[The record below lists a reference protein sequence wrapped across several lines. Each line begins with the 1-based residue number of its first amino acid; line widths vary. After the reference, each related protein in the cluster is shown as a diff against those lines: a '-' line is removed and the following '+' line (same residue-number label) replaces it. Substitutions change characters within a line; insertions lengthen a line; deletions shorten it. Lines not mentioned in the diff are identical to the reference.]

1 MSFNSKF
8 SNSKSLWKNAI
19 TGSENNTELKIWSCE
34 TWKCTQTIKFKSP
47 IDVDLI
53 LNAGIDRTASYLVLS
68 DMTNREL
75 YVLQIVKD
83 VTTNE
88 LKNGED
94 KILNIAPES
103 ESTPTTQNSLAYIK
117 SVAGFPLSSSILS
130 FAIVDAAVRRYK
142 CGSSDYYLI
151 EELNDFDEENNSL
164 YCAAI
169 HMYLVQPKSVQ
180 ECTLLYQPLFCE
192 ATNVDVRSTISHDN
206 SCKENLADSSLASFI
221 SNRSLE
227 PIKKVEPTV
236 TDVEVV
242 FPKVITPSSLE
253 RLVSPNSKS
262 SPTSINVP
270 KNTSQVNLMTPDSF
284 NHSSGKK
291 SPEPVSS
298 DVLSTLIM
306 LANATSSTTS
316 PDLKKKSHEGVN
328 LLNFNFVNS
337 KGIEDQELIK
347 IRSSVELQKSLIGEH
362 STTIL
367 PKASNEMVAS
377 GGSSPSR
384 EVQEI
389 LSLKDSELF
398 DDSDLMLDENDG
410 IVSSDEFFLETET
423 KSNNEI
429 EYEFKEIQA
438 EVKNEIVNLNESE
451 WPKVPEVPIM
461 VNQTITNKQMDEMY
475 MKMDQMIEIMQTQSC
490 QISELRNQLYDIEKI
505 RTEETVKSN
514 SYSTKLEANLSKLIE
529 EYLIRYERTHN
540 TKLDTFLSQRDKQNR
555 DLRDSIIQS
564 ITPLLLN
571 QLTERMSHIFVAE
584 LQRHTLPLVASKLDI
599 IKQQI
604 HIDVSEKL
612 SSSDQLLKENI
623 IQVCTSKNMVETFGN
638 SILHGVKNGLQSSY
652 LDILGN
658 TIIPAY
664 EKSTREMFQQIQLTF
679 MDGIK
684 TCEFFILFFCV

>member
-1 MSFNSKF
+1 
-8 SNSKSLWKNAI
+8 
-19 TGSENNTELKIWSCE
+19 
-34 TWKCTQTIKFKSP
+34 
-47 IDVDLI
+47 
-53 LNAGIDRTASYLVLS
+53 
-68 DMTNREL
+68 MTNREL

-83 VTTNE
+83 ITTTNE
-88 LKNGED
+88 LKNGEE
-94 KILNIAPES
+94 KKLNIETEETEETSAEQIQ
-103 ESTPTTQNSLAYIK
+103 TTQNSLAYIK

-192 ATNVDVRSTISHDN
+192 TTNVDVRSTISHDN
-206 SCKENLADSSLASFI
+206 SIMENLVDSSLASFI

-227 PIKKVEPTV
+227 PIKKIEPTV
-236 TDVEVV
+236 KDVEVV
-242 FPKVITPSSLE
+242 LPKVISPSSLNK
-253 RLVSPNSKS
+253 LVSPNLMQ
-262 SPTSINVP
+262 SPTPIIVP
-270 KNTSQVNLMTPDSF
+270 SKISTQINLMTPDSF

-298 DVLSTLIM
+298 EVLSTLIM

-316 PDLKKKSHEGVN
+316 PDLKKKSMEGVN
-328 LLNFNFVNS
+328 LLNFN
-337 KGIEDQELIK
+337 EQLK

-362 STTIL
+362 SSGVL
-367 PKASNEMVAS
+367 PKVEMVAS

-389 LSLKDSELF
+389 LSLKDSDQLNELF

-410 IVSSDEFFLETET
+410 IVSSDEFLLETDT

-429 EYEFKEIQA
+429 EYEFKEIQD
-438 EVKNEIVNLNESE
+438 EIKNEID
-451 WPKVPEVPIM
+451 WPKVPEVPII
-461 VNQTITNKQMDEMY
+461 VQQSITNKQMDEMY

-490 QISELRNQLYDIEKI
+490 QISELRNQLFEIEKT
-505 RTEETVKSN
+505 RSEETIKSN
-514 SYSTKLEANLSKLIE
+514 SYSTKLEGNLSKLIE
-529 EYLIRYERTHN
+529 EYLIRYERNHN

-555 DLRDSIIQS
+555 ELRDNIIQS

-584 LQRHTLPLVASKLDI
+584 LQRHTLPLVASKLDL

-612 SSSDQLLKENI
+612 STSDQLLKENI
-623 IQVCTSKNMVETFGN
+623 IQVCTSKNMIETFGN
-638 SILHGVKNGLQSSY
+638 SVLHGVKNGLQSTY

-684 TCEFFILFFCV
+684 TCKFYFIFNFVCLSVCRLEILGTARILRKIYRV

>member
-1 MSFNSKF
+1 
-8 SNSKSLWKNAI
+8 
-19 TGSENNTELKIWSCE
+19 
-34 TWKCTQTIKFKSP
+34 
-47 IDVDLI
+47 
-53 LNAGIDRTASYLVLS
+53 
-68 DMTNREL
+68 MTNREL

-94 KILNIAPES
+94 KKLNIATETT
-103 ESTPTTQNSLAYIK
+103 ETTQITQNSLAYIK

-206 SCKENLADSSLASFI
+206 SIMENLADSSLASFI

-242 FPKVITPSSLE
+242 LPKVISPSSLNK
-253 RLVSPNSKS
+253 LVSPNLKS
-262 SPTSINVP
+262 SPTPIVP
-270 KNTSQVNLMTPDSF
+270 SKNTSQINLMTPDSF

-298 DVLSTLIM
+298 EVLSTLIM

-316 PDLKKKSHEGVN
+316 PDLKKKSLEAVN
-328 LLNFNFVNS
+328 LLNFNFVNN
-337 KGIEDQELIK
+337 KIDEQEQLK

-362 STTIL
+362 SSTIL
-367 PKASNEMVAS
+367 PKVEMVAS

-389 LSLKDSELF
+389 LSLKDSDQLNELF

-410 IVSSDEFFLETET
+410 IVSSDEFLLETDT

-429 EYEFKEIQA
+429 EYEFKEIQDD
-438 EVKNEIVNLNESE
+438 VKNDLNLNETD
-451 WPKVPEVPIM
+451 WPKVPEVPII
-461 VNQTITNKQMDEMY
+461 VNQSITNKQMDEMY

-490 QISELRNQLYDIEKI
+490 QISELRNQLFEIEKN
-505 RTEETVKSN
+505 RSDETIKSN

-555 DLRDSIIQS
+555 ELRDSIIQS

-584 LQRHTLPLVASKLDI
+584 LQRHTLPLVASKLDL

-623 IQVCTSKNMVETFGN
+623 LQVCTSKNMVETFGN
-638 SILHGVKNGLQSSY
+638 SVLHGVKNGLQSTY

-684 TCEFFILFFCV
+684 TCKFSFF

>member
-1 MSFNSKF
+1 
-8 SNSKSLWKNAI
+8 
-19 TGSENNTELKIWSCE
+19 
-34 TWKCTQTIKFKSP
+34 
-47 IDVDLI
+47 
-53 LNAGIDRTASYLVLS
+53 
-68 DMTNREL
+68 MTNREL

-94 KILNIAPES
+94 KKLNIATETT
-103 ESTPTTQNSLAYIK
+103 ETTQITQNSLAYIK

-206 SCKENLADSSLASFI
+206 SIMENLADSSLASFI

-242 FPKVITPSSLE
+242 LPKVISPSSLNK
-253 RLVSPNSKS
+253 LVSPNLKS
-262 SPTSINVP
+262 SPTPIVP
-270 KNTSQVNLMTPDSF
+270 SKNTSQINLMTPDSF

-298 DVLSTLIM
+298 EVLSTLIM

-316 PDLKKKSHEGVN
+316 PELKKKSLEAVN
-328 LLNFNFVNS
+328 LLNFNFVNN
-337 KGIEDQELIK
+337 KIDEQEQLK

-362 STTIL
+362 SSTIL
-367 PKASNEMVAS
+367 PKVEMVAS

-389 LSLKDSELF
+389 LSLKDSDQLNELF

-410 IVSSDEFFLETET
+410 IVSSDEFLLETDT

-429 EYEFKEIQA
+429 EYEFKEIQDD
-438 EVKNEIVNLNESE
+438 VKNDLNLNETD
-451 WPKVPEVPIM
+451 WPKVPEVPII
-461 VNQTITNKQMDEMY
+461 VNQSITNKQMDEMY

-490 QISELRNQLYDIEKI
+490 QISELRNQLFEIEKN
-505 RTEETVKSN
+505 RSDETIKSN

-555 DLRDSIIQS
+555 ELRDSIIQS

-584 LQRHTLPLVASKLDI
+584 LQRHTLPLVASKLDL

-623 IQVCTSKNMVETFGN
+623 LQVCTSKNMVETFGN
-638 SILHGVKNGLQSSY
+638 SVLHGVKNGLQSTY

-684 TCEFFILFFCV
+684 TCKFSFF